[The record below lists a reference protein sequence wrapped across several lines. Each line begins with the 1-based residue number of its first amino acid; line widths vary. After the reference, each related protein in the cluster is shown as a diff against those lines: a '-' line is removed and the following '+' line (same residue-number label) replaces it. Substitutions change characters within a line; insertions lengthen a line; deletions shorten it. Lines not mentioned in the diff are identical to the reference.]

1 MFKHF
6 QSYKKFFSI
15 ICRYQ
20 DEGYDDYKDKRKQ
33 KKKKSMMSLMQGDE
47 YLDPSVAIE
56 EGEVSVVFWYSV
68 LRETTTI
75 SLKTYYIVYLWSGI
89 NVSTKTKQKL

>member
-1 MFKHF
+1 ML
-6 QSYKKFFSI
+6 SI

-56 EGEVSVVFWYSV
+56 EGEVSVVWLIFCSKGDNLYKFP
-68 LRETTTI
+68 L
-75 SLKTYYIVYLWSGI
+75 SL
-89 NVSTKTKQKL
+89 NN